1 MTDYIA
7 YLNLPTKAGIA
18 IVALYAMLQLL
29 GEILEIKGKT
39 VPEIMKVRKYFARK
53 KQERETLTE
62 VRGTL
67 AAVKA
72 KLEEIDAHY
81 SSDNITQRNTWITGV
96 NKSLEILASWRT
108 DVDKKLDDN
117 NAITLD
123 ILVENLRGA
132 VIGFASYVVDPKN
145 MVTHE
150 QFNRIFKIYAKYEA
164 VLKDNKMTNGEAD
177 TAMRI
182 IREAYDDHLRNHTF
196 LEDLRGYPSGGDK
209 K

>member
-7 YLNLPTKAGIA
+7 YLNLPAKAGIA
-18 IVALYAMLQLL
+18 IIALYAMLQLL

-67 AAVKA
+67 AAVRK
-72 KLEEIDAHY
+72 KLEEIAHY
-81 SSDNITQRNTWITGV
+81 SSDNITQRNAWITGV
-96 NKSLEILASWRT
+96 NKSLATLDSWRA

-123 ILVENLRGA
+123 ILVENLRGS
-132 VIGFASYVVDPKN
+132 VIGFASYVIDAKN

-164 VLKDNKMTNGEAD
+164 VLKANKMTNGEAD

>member
-7 YLNLPTKAGIA
+7 YLNLPAKAGIA
-18 IVALYAMLQLL
+18 IIALYAMLQLL

-53 KQERETLTE
+53 KQERETLAETRE
-62 VRGTL
+62 TLTAVR
-67 AAVKA
+67 K

-81 SSDNITQRNTWITGV
+81 SSDNITQRNAWITGV
-96 NKSLEILASWRT
+96 NKSLETLDSWRA
-108 DVDKKLDDN
+108 DMEKKLDDN

-123 ILVENLRGA
+123 ILVENLRGS
-132 VIGFASYVVDPKN
+132 VIGFASYVIDEKN

-164 VLKDNKMTNGEAD
+164 VLKANKMTNGEAD

-196 LEDLRGYPSGGDK
+196 LEDLRGYPSSGDK

>member
-96 NKSLEILASWRT
+96 NKSLEILASWRAN
-108 DVDKKLDDN
+108 VDKKLDDN

-182 IREAYDDHLRNHTF
+182 IRESYDDHLRNHTF
-196 LEDLRGYPSGGDK
+196 LEDLRGYPSRGDQQ
-209 K
+209 

>member
-67 AAVKA
+67 AAVRK

-81 SSDNITQRNTWITGV
+81 SSDNISKRDTWITGV
-96 NKSLEILASWRT
+96 NQSLATLDSWRA

-117 NAITLD
+117 NAITMD
-123 ILVENLRGA
+123 ILVENLRGS
-132 VIGFASYVVDPKN
+132 VIGFASYVVDEKN

-150 QFNRIFKIYAKYEA
+150 QFNRIFKIYSKYEA
-164 VLKDNKMTNGEAD
+164 VLRANEMTNGEAD

-182 IREAYDDHLRNHTF
+182 IRESYDDHLRNHTF
-196 LEDLRGYPSGGDK
+196 LEDLRGYPSRGDQQ
-209 K
+209 

>member
-7 YLNLPTKAGIA
+7 YLNLPAKAGIV
-18 IVALYAMLQLL
+18 IIALYAMLQLL

-67 AAVKA
+67 AAVKQQLA
-72 KLEEIDAHY
+72 EIDAHY
-81 SSDNITQRNTWITGV
+81 SKDNITQRDAWITGV
-96 NKSLEILASWRT
+96 NKSLATLDSWRA

-132 VIGFASYVVDPKN
+132 VIGFASYVIDEKN

-164 VLKDNKMTNGEAD
+164 VLKANKMTNGEAD

-182 IREAYDDHLRNHTF
+182 IRESYDDHLRNHTF
-196 LEDLRGYPSGGDK
+196 LEDLRGYHADRK
-209 K
+209 N

>member
-18 IVALYAMLQLL
+18 IIAMYAMLQLL
-29 GEILEIKGKT
+29 GEILEIKGKM

-96 NKSLEILASWRT
+96 NKSLEILASWRAN
-108 DVDKKLDDN
+108 VDKKLDDN

-132 VIGFASYVVDPKN
+132 VIGFASYVVDPKTWSPTSSSTGSSKS
-145 MVTHE
+145 MPS
-150 QFNRIFKIYAKYEA
+150 
-164 VLKDNKMTNGEAD
+164 
-177 TAMRI
+177 MR
-182 IREAYDDHLRNHTF
+182 LC
-196 LEDLRGYPSGGDK
+196 
-209 K
+209 